1 MDSGPVEN
9 PENFKKYTTKKNEDY
24 VWFLIVDDTML
35 HLIVFSRKELNYA
48 TPGRRAGPPDLNCRL
63 QKLMRFS
70 FVGNKRTE
78 IPPRLVVHTTRTK
91 YISRIG
97 VSDCSS
103 EAIIYNIIRFQV
115 AWVLPCLN
123 QIRVIFVGKNY
134 YAKEKK

>member
-48 TPGRRAGPPDLNCRL
+48 TPGFL
-63 QKLMRFS
+63 

>member
-70 FVGNKRTE
+70 ETSVQKYRLDWLS
-78 IPPRLVVHTTRTK
+78 IPPERS
-91 YISRIG
+91 IFQG